1 MKKAKRSFMQRV
13 RLWVRSFFKLS
24 RVYRQTLY
32 GIWKIT
38 GVPLP
43 RVTIFGSARL
53 KQNDFYAKQAY
64 ELGGK
69 FIENGISVLT
79 GGGPGIMEA
88 VSCGA
93 LQKNNGELEA
103 ISMGIGVKELG
114 EGKNPCVQE
123 YIELD
128 YFFARKY
135 LLTRSSIAFI
145 VFPGGFGTIDEMGE
159 VLTLIQTKIMP
170 KMPIVLIGTEYWDL
184 FLQWL
189 REQVLKHGAISEADL
204 KLFTV
209 TDDID
214 YAFKIVSDFCK
225 KQEKLH

>member
-1 MKKAKRSFMQRV
+1 
-13 RLWVRSFFKLS
+13 
-24 RVYRQTLY
+24 VYRQTLY

-38 GVPLP
+38 AVPVP

-53 KQNDFYAKQAY
+53 EQDDPYAKQAH

-69 FIENGISVLT
+69 FIEEGISVLT
-79 GGGPGIMEA
+79 GGGSGIMEA
-88 VSCGA
+88 ASCGA

-145 VFPGGFGTIDEMGE
+145 VFPGGFGTVDEMGE
-159 VLTLIQTKIMP
+159 VLTLIQTKKMP

-189 REQVLKHGAISEADL
+189 RKQVLKHGAISESDL
-204 KLFTV
+204 ELFTV

>member
-1 MKKAKRSFMQRV
+1 MFFSRI
-13 RLWVRSFFKLS
+13 RLWLTSYLKLR
-24 RVYRQTLY
+24 RVFNQILY
-32 GIWKIT
+32 GIWRIT
-38 GVPLP
+38 AVPMP

-53 KQNDFYAKQAY
+53 EKDDPYAKQAH

-93 LQKNNGELEA
+93 FENGARSKA
-103 ISMGIGVKELG
+103 ISVGINVSEFG
-114 EGKNPCVQE
+114 EKRNPCVQE
-123 YIELD
+123 YIELN

-145 VFPGGFGTIDEMGE
+145 IFPGGFGTIDEMGE
-159 VLTLIQTKIMP
+159 VITLIQTKKMP
-170 KMPIVLIGTEYWDL
+170 KLPIILIGTEYWDL

-189 REQVLKHGAISEADL
+189 SKEVLKHGAISESDL

-225 KQEKLH
+225 KQEKLQ

>member
-1 MKKAKRSFMQRV
+1 MEKTKRSLAQRV
-13 RLWVRSFFKLS
+13 RLWLRSFFKLL

-38 GVPLP
+38 AVPLP

-53 KQNDFYAKQAY
+53 EQDDPYAKQAHQ
-64 ELGGK
+64 LGGK

-88 VSCGA
+88 ASCGA
-93 LQKNNGELEA
+93 KANCKGRA
-103 ISMGIGVKELG
+103 ISIGIGVKELD

-128 YFFARKY
+128 YFFARKW
-135 LLTRSSIAFI
+135 LLTRYSTAFV
-145 VFPGGFGTIDEMGE
+145 VFPGGFGTLDELGE
-159 VLTLIQTKIMP
+159 ILTLIQTQKLP
-170 KMPIVLIGTEYWDL
+170 RVPIVLIGKEYWQL
-184 FLQWL
+184 LMKWFQ
-189 REQVLKHGAISEADL
+189 EEGLKHKTISEKDL
-204 KLFTV
+204 ELFTV

-214 YAFKIVSDFCK
+214 KAYSIIYEFCK
-225 KQEKLH
+225 KCKK